1 MINKIRDNLYNNKGK
16 HIVVIMNGSR
26 NKKEKFD
33 GIVNGVYRN
42 IFSILM
48 IDGRTKSFS
57 YADILTKMVEIHYK

>member
-1 MINKIRDNLYNNKGK
+1 
-16 HIVVIMNGSR
+16 MNGSR

-57 YADILTKMVEIHYK
+57 YADVLTKMVEIHYK

>member
-1 MINKIRDNLYNNKGK
+1 MINRIRDNLYNNKGK

-26 NKKEKFD
+26 NKNEKFD
-33 GIVNGVYRN
+33 WIVNGVYRN

-57 YADILTKMVEIHYK
+57 YADVLTKMVEIHYK